1 MLCSQKSA
9 HRLSRLVGGCS
20 TTASLTPL
28 DMLRRASRGS
38 RHLVFDTHTQ
48 PSAKRARDGPVATQA
63 VKTSLYRWEG
73 TDLQGAKI
81 SGQATAGSQAMVR
94 VQLRRQGIT
103 AGKIRRHANG
113 PSPAGKSINT
123 LQITLFTRQ
132 LATLITAGVP
142 LLQALQVIANG
153 LEHPATHQL
162 VTGLQQ
168 DIRAGSS
175 LAAALRKKP
184 AHFDPLFCSLVEA
197 GEQAGA
203 LDVLLQRVATYK
215 EKTRALKKKIKK
227 AMTYP
232 IAVLLVALVVC
243 TILLVEVVPQFQGI
257 FRSFDAQLPAFT
269 LWVIR
274 LSEVLQAYGLWG
286 LAIFCCTL
294 ACLHHR
300 YKYSAP
306 LRQRVDRWLLKLPVM
321 GSLLHLSAMARFART
336 LSTTIAAGV
345 PLLEALTSVA
355 SATGNSLYKDA
366 VLRLKQQVATGSQ
379 IHVAMGNVGVF
390 PGMAIQ
396 MTAIGEESGTLD
408 DMLDH
413 VATYY
418 ESEVDT
424 LVDNLTTLM
433 EPVIMAVLGI
443 MVGGLVISM
452 YLPIFNLGRVI

>member
-1 MLCSQKSA
+1 M
-9 HRLSRLVGGCS
+9 
-20 TTASLTPL
+20 
-28 DMLRRASRGS
+28 
-38 RHLVFDTHTQ
+38 
-48 PSAKRARDGPVATQA
+48 ATQA

-73 TDLQGAKI
+73 IDPQGAKT
-81 SGQATAGSQAMVR
+81 SGQITADSHAMAR
-94 VQLRRQGIT
+94 ILLRRQGIT
-103 AGKIRRHANG
+103 AGKIRRHTRTKA
-113 PSPAGKSINT
+113 PAGKPVNA
-123 LQITLFTRQ
+123 LDITLFTRQ
-132 LATLITAGVP
+132 LATLINAGVP

-153 LEHPATHQL
+153 LEHRAMRQL
-162 VTGLQQ
+162 VTGLHQ
-168 DIRAGSS
+168 DISAGTS
-175 LAAALRKKP
+175 LAAALRKEP
-184 AHFDPLFCSLVEA
+184 VYFDQLFCSLVQA

-257 FRSFDAQLPAFT
+257 FSSFGAQLPGFT
-269 LWVIR
+269 LWVIS
-274 LSEVLQAYGLWG
+274 LSEVLKAHGLWM
-286 LAIFCCTL
+286 LVLFCGTL
-294 ACLHHR
+294 ASLRHR

-306 LRQRVDRWLLKLPVM
+306 LRRRIDRWLLKLPVM
-321 GSLLHLSAMARFART
+321 GNLLHLSAMARFART
-336 LSTTIAAGV
+336 LSTTLTAGV
-345 PLLEALTSVA
+345 PLLEALDSVA
-355 SATGNSLYKDA
+355 SATGNSLYQDA

-379 IHVAMGNVGVF
+379 IHVSMGAVGVF

-408 DMLDH
+408 DMLNH

-418 ESEVDT
+418 EGEVDT

-433 EPVIMAVLGI
+433 EPAIMAVLGV
-443 MVGGLVISM
+443 MVGGLVIAM

>member
-1 MLCSQKSA
+1 M
-9 HRLSRLVGGCS
+9 
-20 TTASLTPL
+20 
-28 DMLRRASRGS
+28 
-38 RHLVFDTHTQ
+38 
-48 PSAKRARDGPVATQA
+48 ATQA

-73 TDLQGAKI
+73 TDLKGAKI
-81 SGQATAGSQAMVR
+81 CGQATAGSQAMVR

-215 EKTRALKKKIKK
+215 EKTRTLKKKIKK